1 VDWIRHA
8 PSPGGNDLAG
18 SASGAW
24 DVSHDDLATAGARNL
39 ARFYDG
45 LQAAHQG
52 AQAHLTAIGHS
63 YGSLTTGLA
72 LQQPGSHG
80 VGDAIVYGSP
90 GIEASTPQQL
100 QLRPGHVYAMETP
113 DDPIQWAYDGPPL
126 AHVGAATLPPRF
138 NTLAEGALDGAA
150 ASGAGD
156 FGPNP
161 ATNPNFTHLAT
172 GPAVVPDGHNGTLNL
187 EGAHGHSDYPRW
199 GSNSL
204 PRTTGYNIAA
214 IIAGLPNNAIPQN

>member
-1 VDWIRHA
+1 MTTSPRQA
-8 PSPGGNDLAG
+8 PAISP
-18 SASGAW
+18 AST
-24 DVSHDDLATAGARNL
+24 TACKLPTRAR
-39 ARFYDG
+39 RPISRPSG
-45 LQAAHQG
+45 
-52 AQAHLTAIGHS
+52 TP
-63 YGSLTTGLA
+63 TVPTGRA

-126 AHVGAATLPPRF
+126 AHVGAATLPPPF